1 VPENEAMQLAYETY
15 GEGYPLLI
23 LHGLFGSSENWQTLS
38 KQFARC
44 YHVIALDLRN
54 HGHSPHTNV
63 FNYAVMA
70 EDLREFMQAH
80 SISSAYVLGHS
91 MGGKV
96 AMQFALTWP
105 ERVAKLVV
113 VDIAPRASPPDLEYI
128 FQALLSLDLRIFRTR
143 KEIDHALAKRIPDES
158 LRGFLLKNV
167 TRNKDGKFEWEID
180 LRAIHDN
187 YPEINRGIE
196 ARTGFDKP
204 VLFIRG
210 ERSDYVTERD
220 TGMIHRLFPYSKI
233 VTVPGV
239 GHWVHAE
246 ARRRFARI
254 VVAFLGQA

>member
-1 VPENEAMQLAYETY
+1 MQLHYAEY

-23 LHGLFGSSENWQTLS
+23 LHGLFGSLENWQTLS
-38 KQFARC
+38 RQFARC
-44 YHVIALDLRN
+44 YHVFALDLRN
-54 HGHSPHTNV
+54 HGHSPHSGV
-63 FNYAVMA
+63 LNYAVMA
-70 EDLREFMQAH
+70 EDVREFMQAH
-80 SISSAYVLGHS
+80 ALSSAYILGHS

-105 ERVAKLVV
+105 EQVAKLVV
-113 VDIAPRASPPDLEYI
+113 VDIAPRASAPQLEYI
-128 FQALLSLDLRIFRTR
+128 FQALLSLDLRVFRTR

-167 TRNKDGKFEWEID
+167 THNQDGKFEWGID
-180 LRAIHDN
+180 LQAIHDN

-196 ARTGFDKP
+196 SRTRFDKP

-220 TGMIHRLFPYSKI
+220 TGAIRRMFPYSKI